1 MAIKV
6 SGTTVI
12 DDSRNANTG
21 ILTATSSIVGSA
33 VTTNATGINITGIGT
48 FSSRLNVG
56 TGLTANSTGVNVTG
70 VVTATS
76 FRGDGSNL
84 TGVAAAGGGSFDITA
99 SLFV

>member
-21 ILTATSSIVGSA
+21 ILTATRSIVGSA
-33 VTTNATGINITGIGT
+33 VTTNATGINVTGI
-48 FSSRLNVG
+48 
-56 TGLTANSTGVNVTG
+56 
-70 VVTATS
+70 VTATS